1 MKKYFI
7 ALFSSCLFLYG
18 CASTER
24 PDGLGKQRFTSLE
37 SAVANVQPVGQIR
50 FGESKNVKIIEE
62 SPYFDRAGSSGRF
75 EVISLEGKA
84 GDSYKL
90 TAYSVCDCFGF
101 KKWAVLPRL
110 YLLDGSKKVISKD
123 AIVLSSRSR
132 YLAGV
137 FPKDDAYYLLVVADA
152 ESEGRRL
159 EDVSIGVALPGQ
171 AFVPDLL
178 SVPMTSHPTG
188 VVKIGWAKQ

>member
-1 MKKYFI
+1 MKKCFVV
-7 ALFSSCLFLYG
+7 LFSLCLFLYG

-24 PDGLGKQRFTSLE
+24 PDGLGKQRFTSVE
-37 SAVANVQPVGQIR
+37 SAAANVQPVGQIK
-50 FGESKNVKIIEE
+50 FGESKSVKIVEE

-75 EVISLEGKA
+75 EVISLDGKA

-101 KKWAVLPRL
+101 KKWAVLPHL
-110 YLLDGSKKVISKD
+110 YLLDGSKKIISKD
-123 AIVLSSRSR
+123 AVVLSSRFRS
-132 YLAGV
+132 LAGV
-137 FPKDDAYYLLVVADA
+137 FPKDDTYYLLVVADA

-159 EDVSIGVALPGQ
+159 DDVSIGVALPGQ
-171 AFVPDLL
+171 AFVPGVL

-188 VVKIGWAKQ
+188 VVRIGWTKQ